1 MVKIKV
7 KVEENRSIGEDRS
20 YKRDEKR
27 ENGEED
33 RKNND
38 ARLAH
43 GENMLFCVML
53 HKYILYTV
61 RKRGK

>member
-20 YKRDEKR
+20 RCKRY

-33 RKNND
+33 IKKND

-43 GENMLFCVML
+43 GENMLFRIVLC
-53 HKYILYTV
+53 YAA
-61 RKRGK
+61 

>member
-33 RKNND
+33 RKRMMQD
-38 ARLAH
+38 
-43 GENMLFCVML
+43 
-53 HKYILYTV
+53 
-61 RKRGK
+61 

>member
-20 YKRDEKR
+20 RCKRYEKR

-33 RKNND
+33 IKKND

-43 GENMLFCVML
+43 GENMLFRIVLC
-53 HKYILYTV
+53 YAA
-61 RKRGK
+61 